1 MPNQTPRKIII
12 DTDPGQDDAIALL
25 LALASPDELDVL
37 GVIAVAGNVPLH
49 HTLNNAR
56 RVVEL
61 SGRADV
67 PVFAGSERPLRRTLV
82 TAEQVHGV
90 TGLDGVDLPPPS
102 LPEQAQ
108 GGVDFLIETLRAA
121 EDGEITLVTLGAM
134 TDLGH
139 AFTRAPDVVA
149 KVREVVLMGGS
160 WHEGGNIT
168 PAAEFNIYVDPD
180 AADIVFKSGV
190 PLVMLPLDATHGVRS
205 TPERMARLRALP
217 NRCGPMAAQILK
229 ASEAWDL
236 AKFGWDGAPLHDPCT
251 IAYLL
256 QPELFSG
263 RRVNVEIETQSELT
277 LGMTVVDWW
286 RATGRA
292 PNALFLNQADAD
304 GFYALLSERLSR
316 LP

>member
-1 MPNQTPRKIII
+1 MRKIII
-12 DTDPGQDDAIALL
+12 DTDPGQDDAVALL
-25 LALASPDELDVL
+25 LALASPEDLDVL
-37 GVIAVAGNVPLH
+37 GIIAVAGNVPLH

-61 SGRADV
+61 SGRTDV
-67 PVFAGSERPLRRTLV
+67 PVCAGSERPMARTLV

-108 GGVDFLIETLRAA
+108 SGIDFLIDTLRAA
-121 EDGEITLVTLGAM
+121 KDGEITLVTLGAM

-139 AFTRAPDVVA
+139 AFTRAPDVVK
-149 KVREVVLMGGS
+149 KVREIVLMGGS
-160 WHEGGNIT
+160 WSEGGNIT

-180 AADIVFKSGV
+180 AAAIVFKSGV
-190 PLVMLPLDATHGVRS
+190 PLVMLPLDATHKVRS
-205 TPERMARLRALP
+205 TPDRMARLRALP
-217 NRCGPMAAQILK
+217 NRCGPMAAQMLK

-251 IAYLL
+251 IAWLL
-256 QPELFSG
+256 KPELFDG
-263 RRVNVEIETQSELT
+263 RRVNVEIETKSDLT

-286 RATGRA
+286 QATGRA
-292 PNALFLNQADAD
+292 PNALFLREADAG
-304 GFYALLSERLSR
+304 GFYDLLTERLSR

>member
-1 MPNQTPRKIII
+1 MPRKVII
-12 DTDPGQDDAIALL
+12 DTDPGQDDAVALL
-25 LALASPDELDVL
+25 LALASPQDLDVL
-37 GVIAVAGNVPLH
+37 GVIATAGNVSLR

-61 SGRADV
+61 SGRTDV
-67 PVFAGSERPLRRTLV
+67 PVFAGSARPMRRALV

-108 GGVDFLIETLRAA
+108 GGVDFLIERLRAA
-121 EDGEITLVTLGAM
+121 EDGEITLVTLGAL

-139 AFTRAPDVVA
+139 AFTRAPDVVR

-160 WHEGGNIT
+160 WREGGNIT
-168 PAAEFNIYVDPD
+168 PAAEFNIFVDPD
-180 AADIVFKSGV
+180 AADIVFRSGV

-217 NRCGPMAAQILK
+217 NRCGPMAARMLK

-256 QPELFSG
+256 KPELFSG
-263 RRVNVEIETQSELT
+263 RRVHVAIETQSELT

-286 RATGRA
+286 RATTRA

-304 GFYALLSERLSR
+304 GFYALLTERLSR